1 MDRTAQIAP
10 LQRVVSLVVPQSTR
24 AATPLR
30 DFAPAPPQPQSS
42 STPLRS
48 SAAATMEEQQ
58 FQTSV
63 DVSVSNMQRDGVDV
77 PDPLTLGTAM
87 MLTYA

>member
-1 MDRTAQIAP
+1 
-10 LQRVVSLVVPQSTR
+10 
-24 AATPLR
+24 
-30 DFAPAPPQPQSS
+30 
-42 STPLRS
+42 
-48 SAAATMEEQQ
+48 MEEQQ

-87 MLTYA
+87 MLTYSYDAIPDPPRVSRRAGPS

>member
-1 MDRTAQIAP
+1 
-10 LQRVVSLVVPQSTR
+10 
-24 AATPLR
+24 
-30 DFAPAPPQPQSS
+30 
-42 STPLRS
+42 
-48 SAAATMEEQQ
+48 MEEQQ